1 MTGKYA
7 LLGRYL
13 YGLTTNRWEVAFRDV
28 ETVIGAP
35 LPRSAREHHDAWW
48 ANDGSH
54 VQARAWMDVGSK
66 TRDVDF
72 QREVISFYREGTP
85 VVRSESGR
93 PRNHALL
100 PSRSTQSETPVRE
113 REHFASEVTELMFG
127 EKRFLWLDFIK
138 PETRYD
144 GLPREYTPQDDYNKA
159 ARRRLNSHGHEPFY
173 RFSVL
178 GLPTNSTDSRGDTSK
193 TSVGSDR
200 WLLQTWKRRICQ
212 KLPRHRELCRV
223 RLVRLLA
230 NMWSSFIAGL
240 CAISLTACGEVDK
253 WELNCEDGISAFVHA
268 QFFVKD
274 RLISPSSADFPTTI
288 RDSATYVFEVSRDP
302 PNTCTWSVSSYVDS
316 QNAFGAMLRTYYSV
330 KLTYRS
336 STDSWILKELDRSKG
351 R

>member
-1 MTGKYA
+1 MA
-7 LLGRYL
+7 LRP
-13 YGLTTNRWEVAFRDV
+13 TA
-28 ETVIGAP
+28 I
-35 LPRSAREHHDAWW
+35 ARIIKQKAGIIMAWCK
-48 ANDGSH
+48 
-54 VQARAWMDVGSK
+54 GSK
-66 TRDVDF
+66 PESRRAKMDGVCFRKVYSDKNNQSPGVF
-72 QREVISFYREGTP
+72 EQTP
-85 VVRSESGR
+85 FV
-93 PRNHALL
+93 A
-100 PSRSTQSETPVRE
+100 
-113 REHFASEVTELMFG
+113 
-127 EKRFLWLDFIK
+127 
-138 PETRYD
+138 
-144 GLPREYTPQDDYNKA
+144 
-159 ARRRLNSHGHEPFY
+159 
-173 RFSVL
+173 
-178 GLPTNSTDSRGDTSK
+178 TNSTDSKGDTCKASA
-193 TSVGSDR
+193 GFDR
-200 WLLQTWKRRICQ
+200 WLLQTWKRQIRQ
-212 KLPRHRELCRV
+212 KLPRHREPCRV
-223 RLVRLLA
+223 DLVRLLA